1 VRPLALPAELSPEK
15 TERLRVPEAE
25 AAGPPAAA
33 TAGPGAA
40 APATG
45 PGAAAPPGQTQP
57 APPPEA
63 GAPSRGPVYRLSK
76 RVAYTFLGPRIS
88 AKVRQQLLQP
98 RETAAEALRRSEAS
112 LRRIEELEQQVA
124 SLQRRSLDVELVG
137 VEVHAATVNLE
148 LLKGE
153 VNSVERTLED
163 LGMAIAP
170 ATGLA
175 GAGMRLSELRE
186 RVNGLDRRLRAAISA
201 TLSQPSSPSAE
212 AGAGEARAAG
222 RTEAPAAPPE
232 SALFDY
238 VAFERRFRGDPE
250 AITAQMSERYLDLL
264 AENAPVIDVG
274 CGRGELVELLAA
286 RGIEAIGVDT
296 DPSMV
301 AEARERG
308 LDVRL
313 VDGGSFLR
321 GLEPGSIGSIIAT
334 HVVEHI
340 DLDALVELLELAA
353 TRLRPGGVL
362 IAETPNPA
370 SLIVLGNSYILD
382 PTHVRPLHPSLLAF
396 LCEGAGF
403 RDVRLRFYA
412 PATGYHLPKITD
424 PQAPPWVKQVNE
436 AFGKLNEVLFGP
448 QEYAVIAHAAPALDA
463 ADAAGEAEE
472 ADEAQDEAGNAK
484 NRRGRKSPK
493 TPTTKG
499 KGGSAGK

>member
-1 VRPLALPAELSPEK
+1 MALPAELSPEK

-25 AAGPPAAA
+25 AASEPVADGPVPPPSPAPAPGEEPVAAA
-33 TAGPGAA
+33 AKP

-45 PGAAAPPGQTQP
+45 
-57 APPPEA
+57 
-63 GAPSRGPVYRLSK
+63 RGPVYRLS
-76 RVAYTFLGPRIS
+76 RRMAHTFLGPRIS
-88 AKVRQQLLQP
+88 AKVRQRLLQP

-153 VNSVERTLED
+153 VNAVERTLED

-175 GAGMRLSELRE
+175 GAGVRLSELRE

-201 TLSQPSSPSAE
+201 TLSQPSQPSPPG
-212 AGAGEARAAG
+212 AGAAGESQPAG
-222 RTEAPAAPPE
+222 RTEAAASAPE

-238 VAFERRFRGDPE
+238 VAFERRFRGDPQ

-274 CGRGELVELLAA
+274 CGRGELVELL
-286 RGIEAIGVDT
+286 RQREVEAIGVDT

-301 AEARERG
+301 AEARDRG

-321 GLEPGSIGSIIAT
+321 GLEPGSVGSIIAT

-403 RDVRLRFYA
+403 RDVRLRFYE

-424 PQAPPWVKQVNE
+424 PQAPPWVKQVND
-436 AFGKLNEVLFGP
+436 AFSKLNEVLFGP
-448 QEYAVIAHAAPALDA
+448 QEYAVIARAAPALDA
-463 ADAAGEAEE
+463 ED
-472 ADEAQDEAGNAK
+472 D
-484 NRRGRKSPK
+484 
-493 TPTTKG
+493 
-499 KGGSAGK
+499 GSAGQ

>member
-1 VRPLALPAELSPEK
+1 LALPAELSPEK
-15 TERLRVPEAE
+15 TERLRVPQAE
-25 AAGPPAAA
+25 AASEPVSADAPPPPGEVEPGPPAAV
-33 TAGPGAA
+33 A
-40 APATG
+40 APG
-45 PGAAAPPGQTQP
+45 
-57 APPPEA
+57 
-63 GAPSRGPVYRLSK
+63 RGRVYRLS
-76 RVAYTFLGPRIS
+76 RRMARTFLGPRIS

-98 RETAAEALRRSEAS
+98 REAAAEALRHSEAS

-153 VNSVERTLED
+153 VNAVERTLED

-175 GAGMRLSELRE
+175 GAGVRLSELRE
-186 RVNGLDRRLRAAISA
+186 RVNGLDRRLRAAITA
-201 TLSQPSSPSAE
+201 TLSQPQPQPSA
-212 AGAGEARAAG
+212 
-222 RTEAPAAPPE
+222 APPAQSAPE

-238 VAFERRFRGDPE
+238 VAFERRFRGDPDE
-250 AITAQMSERYLDLL
+250 ITDQMSARYFDLL
-264 AENAPVIDVG
+264 AANAPVIDVG
-274 CGRGELVELLAA
+274 CGRGDLVALLAG
-286 RGIEAIGVDT
+286 RGIDAIGVDT
-296 DPSMV
+296 DPSSV
-301 AEARERG
+301 AEARDRG

-313 VDGGSFLR
+313 LDAGSFLR
-321 GLEPGSIGSIIAT
+321 GLEPGSVGSIIAT

-403 RDVRLRFYA
+403 RDVRLQFYA
-412 PATGYHLPKITD
+412 PASGYHLPLIDD
-424 PQAPPWVKQVNE
+424 PEAPPWTERVNE
-436 AFGKLNEVLFGP
+436 AFSKLNSVLFGP
-448 QEYAVIAHAAPALDA
+448 QEYAVIARAAPAPDA
-463 ADAAGEAEE
+463 GDGGGAD
-472 ADEAQDEAGNAK
+472 
-484 NRRGRKSPK
+484 P
-493 TPTTKG
+493 
-499 KGGSAGK
+499 GSAGE